1 MSDSTS
7 TTSPISEFPSD
18 SDDLTADLDLG
29 FDGAEDI
36 LRSWRKGMRPDP
48 DLTVSEWAD
57 EHRWL
62 SSRGAAEPGRYR
74 TARAPY
80 LREIMDALSPRRD
93 PLPPTLGARAMCLW
107 PRTVKPMS
115 WKSVMA
121 APSSAR

>member
-7 TTSPISEFPSD
+7 TPSLTSGSRLHEGEEL
-18 SDDLTADLDLG
+18 DLTDGLDLE

-80 LREIMDALSPRRD
+80 LREIMDALCNRP
-93 PLPPTLGARAMCLW
+93 
-107 PRTVKPMS
+107 V
-115 WKSVMA
+115 
-121 APSSAR
+121 